1 MEKTEE
7 KVKRAEGKKRKQE
20 KKGRVKRGKNLN
32 KIYHFISQCT
42 SMRLSMTCMK
52 ISFVTFMN
60 DDENFGGIF
69 FQIQKLS
76 NRSVSLLIDT
86 KNMIPSSPRQS
97 NFMHNVWS
105 LEGSSTIHIT
115 NSERKNNQ
123 CIFSCST
130 AQIISYLLE
139 IQKIFSNSLLHTL
152 KIS

>member
-1 MEKTEE
+1 MENGKKGKQEE
-7 KVKRAEGKKRKQE
+7 KMKKWGE
-20 KKGRVKRGKNLN
+20 KKLN

-69 FQIQKLS
+69 FWIQKLS

-86 KNMIPSSPRQS
+86 KNMIPSSPCQS

-105 LEGSSTIHIT
+105 LEGSSTIRII
-115 NSERKNNQ
+115 NSERKNTQ
-123 CIFSCST
+123 CKLSHM
-130 AQIISYLLE
+130 QVLE
-139 IQKIFSNSLLHTL
+139 IQKIFSNSLLCCRP
-152 KIS
+152 